1 MSFSSQKSGRG
12 WFMLLSAILLVVAAV
27 QSILYLT
34 CYDSD
39 IGLYQYGFSGGAL
52 QVAYLIVALVLC
64 LPLLFLKK
72 SSPTLFAR
80 ERTLPSS
87 SGIDLFALLTS
98 ASIAA
103 TLITQLVRLYADD
116 PLSILLLDPSEANSN
131 AHTMLLISLVLALP
145 AMIYFIG
152 LFARK
157 TWAYALL
164 PSIFWVS
171 AYLLRVYFDVS
182 LLLMSPTRLMT
193 IAALT
198 ATALFLLAELRLAR
212 GIFSPMLYGV
222 SATLTALFAG
232 VSGFSGLF
240 LTIVGRLPISTETA
254 YLAFQLSIALFALF
268 RLKALLTDPTP
279 ARSSA
284 SNAEESK
291 EAL

>member
-1 MSFSSQKSGRG
+1 MSFSSQKSGRR
-12 WFMLLSAILLVVAAV
+12 WFILLSALLLVVAAV

-39 IGLYQYGFSGGAL
+39 IGLYKHGFSGGAL
-52 QVAYLIVALVLC
+52 QAAYLIVAAVLC

-72 SSPTLFAR
+72 SSPALFAR
-80 ERTLPSS
+80 ERKLSS
-87 SGIDLFALLTS
+87 SSAVDFFALLTS

-116 PLSILLLDPSEANSN
+116 PLSILLLAPSDANAN
-131 AHTMLLISLVLALP
+131 ARMMLIISLVLVLP
-145 AMIYFIG
+145 AMIYFVG
-152 LFARK
+152 LYARK
-157 TWAYALL
+157 TWTYALL
-164 PSIFWVS
+164 LTFFWVC
-171 AYLLRVYFDVS
+171 AYLLRVYFDAS

-193 IAALT
+193 IAALA

-240 LTIVGRLPISTETA
+240 LTIIGGQPISTETA

-268 RLKALLTDPTP
+268 RLKALLSDPSP

-284 SNAEESK
+284 DSTEKSK